1 METLYTAE
9 ALATGDGRNGHT
21 KTVDG
26 FVDLDL
32 KVPEGMGGPGGAA
45 NPEDLFAAGYAA
57 CFHGA
62 LKKVASL
69 EESKPDL
76 TDSSVGAKVSIGKLD
91 EGGFG
96 LAVDLEVIIPN
107 MEQDAAQALAD
118 KAHQVCPYSNAT
130 RGNIPVNVTVAQ
142 D

>member
-9 ALATGDGRNGHT
+9 ALAPGDGRNGHT
-21 KTVDG
+21 KTTDG
-26 FVDLDL
+26 YIDLDL

-62 LKKVASL
+62 LKKVAAGTGA
-69 EESKPDL
+69 DL
-76 TDSSVGAKVSIGKLD
+76 SNSAVGAKVSIGKVD
-91 EGGFG
+91 GGGFG
-96 LAVDLEVIIPN
+96 LAVELEVVIPGV
-107 MEQDAAQALAD
+107 ELAQAQELAD

-130 RGNIPVNVTVAQ
+130 RGNIPVTVTAVE

>member
-21 KTVDG
+21 KTTDG
-26 FVDLDL
+26 YIDLDL

-62 LKKVASL
+62 LKKVAAGTGA
-69 EESKPDL
+69 DL
-76 TDSSVGAKVSIGKLD
+76 SNSAVGAKVSIGKVD
-91 EGGFG
+91 GGGFG
-96 LAVDLEVIIPN
+96 LAVELEVVIPGV
-107 MEQDAAQALAD
+107 ELAQAQELAD

-130 RGNIPVNVTVAQ
+130 RGNIPVTVTAVE